1 MTARSRTRLCLSV
14 ASATASLLLLLA
26 GSATAATPA
35 VAWKIK
41 TVARPTSF
49 SPEDTESETLKASVS
64 ATGGTFELRVN
75 EAGTSDL
82 SWNASAVEVEAAI
95 NALPTVGGVDGSA
108 SVSGGPG
115 DELGSH
121 PYEIAFGGALTG
133 RFVNLNIN
141 EGKLKGATAKTT
153 LVLLQEAYVQ
163 DDLLLVP
170 KNLGSIATDGKVT
183 LTDTLPPGV
192 RVVKVSSETWTC
204 GTEMSGGSEV
214 VTCTTE
220 SSVSPLASA
229 RSIDIV
235 VSVAPGTSGTLT
247 NLAQISGGGAP
258 AATATE
264 TEVPIDAPQPFGLTG
279 GIESS
284 LLDDAGAFDISAGDH
299 SDADYTSFTLPSR
312 VIADLKSPPQANAVE
327 TVKQIIVD
335 LPPGVIGNARAAS
348 TCSLLDISSLVFN
361 LNACPA
367 SSRVG
372 SLDLIQ
378 SLSVGGVEPEF
389 PIYNVAPEHG
399 YSAEFAV
406 FEPNLKRALMLYA
419 TVVGS
424 GANAHIRITSAPQNV
439 LGFELGYSIVFFGHP
454 ATIDNTLPEQT
465 AFFTAPSDCGAPKFM
480 SAIHVDSWEHPGRI
494 APDGHP
500 DFSDPN
506 WKSET
511 SESPPVSG
519 CESLVFN
526 PTFSLHSDTNQAD
539 SATGLNVDLHVPQNE
554 DPEGLATPPLR
565 DVTVTLPKGLAVNPS
580 SADGLQ
586 GCTEAQIQVQSNDP
600 GNCPDAS
607 QIGTV
612 EVDTPLLDHPLPGK
626 VFVGTPDCAP
636 CSGQDAE
643 AGKLIHLLIEVND
656 PLTGTVIKLQGS
668 TSANASNGQLV
679 TSFSEN
685 PQFPVED
692 LKVTFKTGAR
702 APLSTPSTC
711 GRYETTTDL
720 KPWSAPQSGP
730 DATPNS
736 SFNIS
741 SGAGNAACAGNE
753 AALPNQPAFSA
764 GTVSPEAGAFSPFV
778 LKVSREPGSQV
789 LKALN
794 VTLPPGLTGKLAG
807 VSYCPEA
814 QINAAA
820 QHSGAAEKA
829 SPSCPPASEL
839 GTANVGAGSGTPFY
853 SQGHV
858 YLAGPYKGAPLSIV
872 TITPAVAGPFD
883 LGTVVVRAGLYV
895 DPETARITVRSDP
908 FPTILAG
915 IPLDIRSVAVDISRN
930 QFSLNPTSCEP
941 MALSGTAFG
950 QSSDVALTSPFQVGG
965 CNALG
970 FKPKLAIKLKGG
982 TKRAQ
987 HPALRAVLTY
997 PKGSYANIAAA
1008 SVALPHS
1015 EFLDQSHIKTICTR
1029 VQFAAGTVPGERC
1042 PPASVYGHARATTPL
1057 LDKPLE
1063 GPVYLRSSSHK
1074 LPDLVA
1080 ALNGQIFVDL
1090 DGRIDT
1096 DKEGGIRSSFEVVPD
1111 APVSKFTLEMQGA
1124 KKGLLV
1130 NSENICRKPQRA
1142 TARFTGQNGKSYDS
1156 RPLVANGCKGK
1167 PKKRKSHGRR

>member
-1 MTARSRTRLCLSV
+1 MNARRRMRFCLFV
-14 ASATASLLLLLA
+14 ASATVALLLLA
-26 GSATAATPA
+26 GPAAAGTPA

-49 SPEDTESETLKASVS
+49 SSEDMRADIRRLRVF
-64 ATGGTFELRVN
+64 ATGGTFTVRSGGVESPPLP
-75 EAGTSDL
+75 
-82 SWNASAVEVEAAI
+82 WNATAAELEAAF
-95 NALPTVGGVDGSA
+95 NALPTVGGVGGSA

-121 PYEIAFGGALTG
+121 PYEIAFDGGSLLG
-133 RFVNLNIN
+133 RTVNFDIYGGML
-141 EGKLKGATAKTT
+141 EGPASRITEEQPQHPYARDN
-153 LVLLQEAYVQ
+153 LV
-163 DDLLLVP
+163 LVP
-170 KNLGSIATDGKVT
+170 KNLGSVAATGQVT

-192 RVVKVSSETWTC
+192 RVAEINTPTWTC
-204 GTEMSGGSEV
+204 GTEVSGGSEV

-220 SSVSPLASA
+220 ESVGPLASA
-229 RSIDIV
+229 RGIEIV
-235 VSVAPGTSGTLT
+235 ASVAPEISGTIT
-247 NLAQISGGGAP
+247 NLAQVSGGGAP
-258 AATATE
+258 APAVTE
-264 TEVPIDAPQPFGLTG
+264 TKIPIDAPQPFGLTG
-279 GIESS
+279 GFESS
-284 LLDDAGAFDISAGDH
+284 LLEDAGAFNTTAGDH
-299 SDADYTSFTLPSR
+299 PNANYTSFTLPSR
-312 VIADLKSPPQANAVE
+312 VTAEMFTGPQANPVE
-327 TVKQIIVD
+327 PVKQIIVD
-335 LPPGVIGNARAAS
+335 LPPGMIGNARAAS

-361 LNACPA
+361 LNACPP

-378 SLSVGGVEPEF
+378 SGTQGVESEF

-399 YSAEFAV
+399 YPAEFAV

-424 GANAHIRITSAPQNV
+424 GAGAHIRITSAPQSL
-439 LGFELGYSIVFFGHP
+439 LGFELGYSLVFFGHP

-465 AFFTAPSDCGAPKFM
+465 AFFTAPSDCGAAQFM
-480 SAIHVDSWEHPGRI
+480 STIHVDSWEHPGRI

-506 WKSET
+506 WKSES

-526 PTFSLHSDTNQAD
+526 PTFSLHPDTNQAD

-586 GCTEAQIQVQSNDP
+586 GCTETQIQVQSNDP

-626 VFVGTPDCAP
+626 VFVGTPECAP

-656 PLTGTVIKLQGS
+656 PLTDTVVKFPGT

-679 TSFSEN
+679 ARFSEN

-692 LKVTFKTGAR
+692 LKLTFKTGSR
-702 APLSTPSTC
+702 APLTTPPTC

-720 KPWSAPQSGP
+720 MPWSAPQSGP
-730 DATPNS
+730 DATPTS
-736 SFNIS
+736 SFDIS
-741 SGAGNAACAGNE
+741 SGAGNAACATSE
-753 AALPNQPAFSA
+753 AALPNKPAFSA
-764 GTVSPEAGAFSPFV
+764 GTVSPEAGAYSPFV

-794 VTLPPGLTGKLAG
+794 FTLPPGLTGKLAG
-807 VSYCPEA
+807 IPYCSEA

-820 QHSGAAEKA
+820 QYSGAAEEA
-829 SPSCPPASEL
+829 SPSCPAASEL
-839 GTANVGAGSGTPFY
+839 GIANVGAGSGTPY
-853 SQGHV
+853 YVKGHA
-858 YLAGPYKGAPLSIV
+858 YLAGPYKGAPLSLAIV
-872 TITPAVAGPFD
+872 TPAVAGPFD
-883 LGTVVVRAGLYV
+883 LGTVVVRSALYV
-895 DPETARITVRSDP
+895 DPETARITVKSDP
-908 FPTILAG
+908 IPTILAG
-915 IPLDIRSVAVDISRN
+915 IPLDIRSIAVNVSRN
-930 QFSLNPTSCEP
+930 RFTLNPTSCEP
-941 MALSGTAFG
+941 MSLSGTAFG
-950 QSSDVALTSPFQVGG
+950 PSSDAALTNPFQVGG

-970 FKPKLAIKLKGG
+970 FKPKLALKLKGG
-982 TKRAQ
+982 TKRAK
-987 HPALRAVLTY
+987 HPALGAVLTY

-1029 VQFAAGTVPGERC
+1029 VQFAEGAVPGERC
-1042 PPASVYGHARATTPL
+1042 PPASIYGHARAITPL

-1080 ALNGQIFVDL
+1080 ALNGQIYVDL
-1090 DGRIDT
+1090 AGRIDT
-1096 DKEGGIRSSFEVVPD
+1096 DKQGGIRNSFEVVPD
-1111 APVSKFTLEMQGA
+1111 APVSKFTLEMQGG

-1130 NSENICRKPQRA
+1130 NSENICRQPQRA
-1142 TARFTGQNGKSYDS
+1142 TAHFTAQNGKSYDS
-1156 RPLVANGCKGK
+1156 RPLVANSCKGK
-1167 PKKRKSHGRR
+1167 AKKKHKGHGRR